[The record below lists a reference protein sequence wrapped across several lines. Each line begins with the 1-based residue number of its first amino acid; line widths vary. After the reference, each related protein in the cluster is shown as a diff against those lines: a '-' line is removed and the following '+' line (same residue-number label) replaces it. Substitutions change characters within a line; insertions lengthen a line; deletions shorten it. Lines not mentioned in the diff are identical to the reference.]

1 MPITSQ
7 TVIRTDDD
15 PDLLRRIREEASG
28 VFFPPRGTVRCIGR
42 PLFRTQAARD
52 VGCLL
57 DVDPAVSSWT
67 CLPRI
72 LRHRRECHVPDFAV
86 TRATGVTLLDAV
98 PDSGAPLLPG
108 WMPIAAQELGHRHE
122 IHHEIDLRDGFRLE
136 NARDLLRYASYRV
149 SLGDRVRL
157 LALLDEHGPLP
168 LAACMQAV
176 RDARDAI
183 GVIAALTLRRFLEIE
198 LDEARIGPDTR
209 VARFRG

>member
-7 TVIRTDDD
+7 VVVCSDDD
-15 PDLLRRIREEASG
+15 PDLLARIREEASG
-28 VFFPPRGTVRCIGR
+28 LALPPRGTVRCVGR
-42 PLFRTQAARD
+42 PLFRTQVARD

-57 DVDPAVSSWT
+57 DIDPAVVSWT
-67 CLPRI
+67 CLPRV
-72 LRHRRECHVPDFAV
+72 LHHRDGRHVPDFAV

-98 PDSGAPLLPG
+98 PASGSPPLPG
-108 WMPIAAQELGHRHE
+108 WMPAAAQELGPRYE
-122 IHHEIDLRDGFRLE
+122 VLHEIDVRDGFRLE

-176 RDARDAI
+176 REARDAI
-183 GVIAALTLRRFLEIE
+183 GVIAALALRRFLEIE

>member
-7 TVIRTDDD
+7 AVVLADDD
-15 PDLLRRIREEASG
+15 PNLLIRIREEASG
-28 VFFPPRGTVRCIGR
+28 LAFPPRGTVRCVGR
-42 PLFRTQAARD
+42 PLFRTQTARD

-57 DVDPAVSSWT
+57 DVDPAVTAWA
-67 CLPRI
+67 CLPRV
-72 LRHRRECHVPDFAV
+72 LHHRDEWHVPGLAV
-86 TRATGVTLLDAV
+86 TRATHVTLLDAV
-98 PDSGAPLLPG
+98 PTSGAPPLPG
-108 WMPIAAQELGHRHE
+108 WVPVAAQSLGHRYE
-122 IHHEIDLRDGFRLE
+122 IRHEIDVRDGFRLE
-136 NARDLLRYASYRV
+136 NARDLLRYASYRI

-183 GVIAALTLRRFLEIE
+183 GVIAALALRRFLEIE